1 MSNPAQLTEITRQ
14 WMDVFMHRSMS
25 GWRQYAK
32 ATGLS
37 MPQFSLLMR
46 LHYHGDCG
54 ISEISE
60 HMDTSNAAASQLV
73 EKLVQNDLLDRT
85 EDPNDR
91 RAKQVKLSAKGREM
105 IKRGISERNR
115 WVNEL
120 VTDLDADQRATV
132 AEALV
137 ILTEA
142 ARKLEQAH

>member
-1 MSNPAQLTEITRQ
+1 MSNTAQLAEITRQ

-54 ISEISE
+54 ISDISD

-73 EKLVQNDLLDRT
+73 EKLVQNELLERT

-91 RAKQVKLSAKGREM
+91 RAKHVNLSAKGRDL
-105 IKRGISERNR
+105 IKKGISERNR

-120 VTDLDADQRATV
+120 VAELDADQRATV

-142 ARKLEQAH
+142 ARKLEKAN